1 MSHLLS
7 AFPNINV
14 PKQVKIVPTDSI
26 DALFAEI
33 GRRSVGQSGPVFF
46 GTAFVQGE
54 RLQFTTAMPVRQMIE
69 VTKIDRSKKK
79 DPVMEAMEH
88 SNRPEEQGHAKAIR
102 AYLLS
107 TACIGEKFILPAFT
121 FNYGVGL
128 DEDSPIVTL
137 MLFGATTEGAN
148 TWPGILCLPPNA
160 KLDNTD
166 GAHRRSQIDGIL
178 SDPKIDVEKKD
189 ALRNN
194 AVDVK
199 IVFECS
205 RPDSHQD
212 FADCGKAKAIAK
224 SLVTT
229 FDVRDERNQRS
240 RDLVVNTPFLRAYVD
255 ATASNVNL
263 SARSRKIWSMTAVR
277 SFIAFI
283 VDSGEDGPESTTKE
297 RTDGAEDFIVAL
309 IRHLPQLRALD
320 KVKDSTDP
328 EVTAGQYRETR
339 GGDIALRGVGMS
351 IFARA
356 FVYCRNYQVSFDDM
370 ASRLATVDWH
380 LLNQE
385 REDLPNDPTQYM
397 SAVQKAVLPMWAHM
411 IAVFENGY
419 RVRTSAAEVDE
430 AWRKMEAQLFATNA
444 DKAA

>member
-1 MSHLLS
+1 MAS
-7 AFPNINV
+7 
-14 PKQVKIVPTDSI
+14 
-26 DALFAEI
+26 E
-33 GRRSVGQSGPVFF
+33 
-46 GTAFVQGE
+46 
-54 RLQFTTAMPVRQMIE
+54 
-69 VTKIDRSKKK
+69 
-79 DPVMEAMEH
+79 
-88 SNRPEEQGHAKAIR
+88 
-102 AYLLS
+102 
-107 TACIGEKFILPAFT
+107 
-121 FNYGVGL
+121 L
-128 DEDSPIVTL
+128 DEDSPLVTL

-160 KLDNTD
+160 TLDNTD
-166 GAHRRSQIDGIL
+166 GAHRRSQLDGIL
-178 SDPKIDVEKKD
+178 SDPKIDAAKKD

-199 IVFECS
+199 IVFESS
-205 RPDSHQD
+205 RADSHQD

-240 RDLVVNTPFLRAYVD
+240 RDLVLSTPFLKAYVD

-283 VDSGEDGPESTTKE
+283 VDSGDDGLEATPKTTGEK
-297 RTDGAEDFIVAL
+297 TDGAEDFIAAL
-309 IRHLPQLRALD
+309 IRNLPHLRALD
-320 KVKDSTDP
+320 RVKDSTDP
-328 EVTAGQYRETR
+328 EVTAGQFREMR

-356 FVYCRNYQVSFDDM
+356 FVYCRKHNVSFDDM
-370 ASRLATVDWH
+370 ASRLATIDWH
-380 LLNQE
+380 LLDCE
-385 REDLPNDPTQYM
+385 REDLPDDPTKYM
-397 SAVQKAVLPMWAHM
+397 TAVQKAVLPMWAHM

-430 AWRKMEAQLFATNA
+430 AWRKMEAQLFAKNA